1 MGCMK
6 QVLKHIWWAVVLVV
20 LLLPACS
27 KADFEPSPESSYYD
41 RGSQEGVAIGTV
53 RSQDG
58 IRYIRLDGVS
68 RSQVMN
74 PNVIKDIPDRT
85 RVYLQFRY
93 VVDASVASFCSDA
106 ILVEWAS
113 ALDVG
118 TVSGVQ
124 FENAAKSSGN
134 DPIDILVDWMTSL
147 EDGFLTLHY
156 SIPSSG
162 NVKHDF
168 SLYPGKSKEE
178 WQLVHDAHGDTKGTL
193 IDGIICFDVAGLLP
207 DTMGETVKLSLDY
220 IDLNNTNK
228 RLTVEYQSPK

>member
-1 MGCMK
+1 MCMK
-6 QVLKHIWWAVVLVV
+6 QVLKHIGRAVALVV
-20 LLLPACS
+20 LLAPACS
-27 KADFEPSPESSYYD
+27 KADFALDLDWSYYD
-41 RGSQEGVAIGTV
+41 KGSKEGVAIGTV

-74 PNVIKDIPDRT
+74 PNVIKDIPDGT
-85 RVYLQFRY
+85 RVYLEFRY

-118 TVSGVQ
+118 AVVDLSYESV
-124 FENAAKSSGN
+124 AKTSGN
-134 DPIDILVDWMTSL
+134 DPIDILADWMTSL

-168 SLYPGKSKEE
+168 SLYPGNSKDE

-207 DTMGETVKLSLDY
+207 DTAGETVKLSLDY

-228 RLTVEYQSPK
+228 RLTVDYCSPK

>member
-1 MGCMK
+1 MVCMK
-6 QVLKHIWWAVVLVV
+6 QVFKYIWWTLALVV
-20 LLLPACS
+20 LLAPACS
-27 KADFEPSPESSYYD
+27 KADFEMGPDASYFD
-41 RGSQEGVAIGTV
+41 KGAKEGVAIGTV

-58 IRYIRLDGVS
+58 VRYIRLDGVS

-74 PNVIKDIPDRT
+74 PNVIKDIPDGT
-85 RVYLQFRY
+85 RVYLEFRY

-118 TVSGVQ
+118 AVAAEPY
-124 FENAAKSSGN
+124 ENAIKPSGN
-134 DPIDILVDWMTSL
+134 DPVDILVDWMTSL

-168 SLYPGKSKEE
+168 FLYPGKSKEE
-178 WQLVHDAHGDTKGTL
+178 WQLVHDAHGDTKGAL

-207 DTMGETVKLSLDY
+207 DAMEGTVKLSLDY
-220 IDLNNTNK
+220 FDLNNTNK

>member
-1 MGCMK
+1 MK
-6 QVLKHIWWAVVLVV
+6 QVLKHIGWALALVV

-27 KADFEPSPESSYYD
+27 KADFEMGPDANYFD
-41 RGSQEGVAIGTV
+41 KGSKEGVAIGTV

-58 IRYIRLDGVS
+58 VRYIRLDGVS

-74 PNVIKDIPDRT
+74 PAVIKDIPDGT

-93 VVDASVASFCSDA
+93 VVAETVADFCADA

-113 ALDVG
+113 PLEVG
-118 TVSGVQ
+118 
-124 FENAAKSSGN
+124 EIRYDMMAKAC
-134 DPIDILVDWMTSL
+134 DPVDIGSDWMTSL

-156 SIPSSG
+156 TIQASG
-162 NVKHDF
+162 SVKHDF
-168 SLYPGKSKEE
+168 SLYPGVEPHT
-178 WQLVHDAHGDTKGTL
+178 WRLVHDAHGDSKGERT
-193 IDGIICFDVAGLLP
+193 DGLVCFDVSGLLP
-207 DTMGETVKLSLDY
+207 ETGDEPVKMHLDY